1 MTMPISPEH
10 LKMNLVAVLQHSK
23 KKWLKTLFYFILSSI
38 CNNNPTLCKNC
49 PSQISHSPIPLGGL
63 IIINKIMK
71 KLFLLVALIP
81 LLALSQNNQL
91 YRIHVDHVYPSSSE
105 DYEKISKKLADLAK
119 ENQEEEGWNVL
130 WTNDNRVI
138 SISPIDGWA
147 NMADDFMPKTRAK
160 IGDDKFA
167 EIFNDF
173 DKHYDNHNDYI
184 LILSGG
190 LSYMPDGL
198 TTTPEG
204 QNYRKNL
211 VMYHKARDRQKIAE
225 IAAKFKE
232 LYTQKGSKS
241 HYRLY
246 FSGFGNTESYI
257 LVSNAAASP
266 LEFEKQSEEN
276 RKLLGEDSRKLW
288 DELMQYVTKIEY
300 TEGYMQPDLSY
311 NPKN

>member
-1 MTMPISPEH
+1 M
-10 LKMNLVAVLQHSK
+10 
-23 KKWLKTLFYFILSSI
+23 KT
-38 CNNNPTLCKNC
+38 T
-49 PSQISHSPIPLGGL
+49 
-63 IIINKIMK
+63 NKIIK
-71 KLFLLVALIP
+71 AFLI
-81 LLALSQNNQL
+81 LLLSTSFLSAQNQF
-91 YRIHVDHVYPSSSE
+91 YRIHVDHVYPSSS
-105 DYEKISKKLADLAK
+105 DSYEKIAKRLADLAK
-119 ENQEEEGWNVL
+119 ENQEEDGWNVL

-138 SISPIDGWA
+138 SISPVSGWE
-147 NMADDFMPKTRAK
+147 DLGKEFMPKTRAK

-167 EIFNDF
+167 EIFNEF
-173 DKHYDNHNDYI
+173 DNHYDNHNDYI
-184 LILSGG
+184 LILSGN
-190 LSYMPDGL
+190 LSYMPDGM

-232 LYTQKGSKS
+232 LYTKKGSKS

-257 LVSNAAASP
+257 LVSNSAASP

-300 TEGYMQPDLSY
+300 TEGNMVPDLS
-311 NPKN
+311 